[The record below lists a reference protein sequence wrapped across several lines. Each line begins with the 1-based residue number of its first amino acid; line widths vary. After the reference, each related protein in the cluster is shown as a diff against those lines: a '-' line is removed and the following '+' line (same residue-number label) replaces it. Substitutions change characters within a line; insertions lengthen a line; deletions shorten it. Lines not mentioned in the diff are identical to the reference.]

1 LTSLTTVAGLTP
13 ILLETSFQAQV
24 LIPMAASLCFGL
36 VLATVLVL
44 FLVPVL
50 FSIYGR
56 LILHANVDTL
66 RPALPSVPS
75 REPVEEPEEQSVEAI
90 TN

>member
-1 LTSLTTVAGLTP
+1 
-13 ILLETSFQAQV
+13 
-24 LIPMAASLCFGL
+24 MAASLCFGL

-56 LILHANVDTL
+56 LFLGARLSTV
-66 RPALPSVPS
+66 RPTPPRVSDRKAADKL
-75 REPVEEPEEQSVEAI
+75 EEQGVEAL
-90 TN
+90 TS